1 MRTRFEKKIYNY
13 GFNDEIENK
22 LRFDKKRL
30 RKKIKKGSKLKYQ

>member
-1 MRTRFEKKIYNY
+1 MRTRFEKKNNY

-30 RKKIKKGSKLKYQ
+30 RTKIRNKK